1 MTIFEFITSKKYVLL
16 SIILPLILF
25 FIPKLVFLFILS
37 LLVLNAVLVG
47 IYNNKVVDK
56 VVYTAFFTLDTLF
69 LFVGHFSLMYILI
82 YIISV
87 AALIYSDYVNNRF
100 NDFSKIE
107 LITIYSI
114 IKIILIVRLVI

>member
-56 VVYTAFFTLDTLF
+56 VVYTTFFTLDTLF